1 MSKMSVHVG
10 GWPLLITVLLCVF
23 KITNVINIGWIWCF
37 CLFWLPVLIVTGIIF
52 IFLLISMITYTL
64 TNLFK

>member
-37 CLFWLPVLIVTGIIF
+37 CPFWLPVLIVTGIIF